1 MEFDTIAIDKVLRSV
16 LDLGL
21 LSDTER
27 NELLFVLTP
36 EFPFAE
42 AISMTESVHAHVK
55 VPDTDLLPAGKLR
68 ALGYRPENGRPGYI
82 KYSTDA
88 QINLIFSSIPIA
100 VDDGIPGAV
109 TLPKPFMDHVGIDMR
124 DESAPSKTM
133 FDSIPGRATDLG
145 WREVTQEGPVHC
157 CHTEV
162 ARKHWAYP
170 PEGAGWRR
178 PVEFAFGTLKIFTEK
193 MGCDLRPID
202 PGHPLAGASAP
213 SCGAAASAPSCGGTA
228 EAAPTCGGTTA
239 QAADMTAAS

>member
-1 MEFDTIAIDKVLRSV
+1 VDFDTAAIDEVLRSV

-21 LSDTER
+21 ISETER
-27 NELLFVLTP
+27 KELLFALTP

-42 AISMTESVHAHVK
+42 AIGMTESVHAHVK
-55 VPDTDLLPAGKLR
+55 VPDTDLLPDEKLR

-88 QINLIFSSIPIA
+88 NINLIFSSIPIA

-124 DESAPSKTM
+124 DESAPSKAM
-133 FDSIPGRATDLG
+133 FDSIPGRAAELG
-145 WREVTQEGPVHC
+145 WREATQDGPVHC

-162 ARKHWAYP
+162 ACKHWAYP

-202 PGHPLAGASAP
+202 PGHPLAGGPAP
-213 SCGAAASAPSCGGTA
+213 SCGASASAPSATATTCGGTA
-228 EAAPTCGGTTA
+228 GQTA
-239 QAADMTAAS
+239 DVTAAS